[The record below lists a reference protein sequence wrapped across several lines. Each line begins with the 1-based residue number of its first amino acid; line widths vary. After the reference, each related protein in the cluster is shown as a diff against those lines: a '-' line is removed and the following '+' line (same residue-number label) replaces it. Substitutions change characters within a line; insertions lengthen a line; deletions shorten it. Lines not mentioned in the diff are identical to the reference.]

1 MQSNGSKVAQLG
13 GKPPNLATLFGL
25 GFNVESTY
33 RENPNQPLCS
43 LPQAAVMSPP
53 VDPSVPLHPSTLLAQ
68 QMGHLSLG
76 NSGTVRGFWDVEFI
90 PFAVMYL
97 EAFPHAE
104 IRKNPGHIDSQ

>member
-1 MQSNGSKVAQLG
+1 MG

-76 NSGTVRGFWDVEFI
+76 NSGTVRGFWDMEFI